1 MNRWSADSSQE
12 GAMRNRTEWL
22 REKRVRCEER
32 MDTLFAPQYDAH
44 WGHINATHHRML
56 GQFLMRHAARENT
69 GRC

>member
-1 MNRWSADSSQE
+1 
-12 GAMRNRTEWL
+12 MRNRTEWL

-56 GQFLMRHAARENT
+56 GQFLDQCPPGGLILDAACGT
-69 GRC
+69 GKY